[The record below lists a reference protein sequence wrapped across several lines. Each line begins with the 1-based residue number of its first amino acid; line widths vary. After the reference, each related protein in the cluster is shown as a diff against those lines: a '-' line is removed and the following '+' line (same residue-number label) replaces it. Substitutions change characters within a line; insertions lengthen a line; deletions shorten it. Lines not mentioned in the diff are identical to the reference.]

1 VTSAGGDSSSKT
13 SSTTPDNDVAPVSDG
28 AADGIVMVGK
38 VHGAFGVRGW
48 LRVESFTEVE
58 LDILDYQPWIIDGR
72 EYHVGEGKP
81 HGRGLVVR
89 LEEID
94 DRDYAEA
101 IRGKDIAVPSSQ
113 LPAAEP
119 GEYYWRDLLGLKVTT
134 VDGEDLGVIESMMET
149 GSNDVMVVKGERER
163 LLPWIDS
170 TVIQVDLKA
179 RVVTVQWDPEF

>member
-1 VTSAGGDSSSKT
+1 VTSAGDDISSKA
-13 SSTTPDNDVAPVSDG
+13 SSTATDSALTSTSGGADDG
-28 AADGIVMVGK
+28 VVMVGK

-58 LDILDYQPWIIDGR
+58 LDILDYQPWFIDGR
-72 EYHVGEGKP
+72 EYHVAEGKP

-89 LEEID
+89 LDEID

-101 IRGKDIAVPSSQ
+101 LHGKDIAVPSSQ

-119 GEYYWRDLLGLKVTT
+119 GEYYWRDLLGLKVVT
-134 VDGEDLGVIESMMET
+134 VEGAELGVIESMMET

-170 TVIQVDLKA
+170 TVVNVDLKA